1 MDIDSVLGELNDSGG
16 EAVKPT
22 ILEELTRVDRRA
34 FELAELVARDPEQ
47 RAQVKDE
54 ASRLSDRLDL
64 LADRLEADHLDLYDE
79 WSDRISEAILDLA
92 FAESESDSV
101 SLRLGRLLR

>member
-1 MDIDSVLGELNDSGG
+1 MDIDSVLGELDDSVG

-47 RAQVKDE
+47 RAQVEDE

-64 LADRLEADHLDLYDE
+64 LADKLEAEHADLYE
-79 WSDRISEAILDLA
+79 QWSDRISEAYLDL
-92 FAESESDSV
+92 SYVESDSDHV
-101 SLRLGRLLR
+101 SLRLGDILR